1 MPAPFSDLMKTVN
14 LARPVRFLR
23 GDLAEKVQERRDA
36 RRLAEVLRLE
46 EMMKNV
52 GV

>member
-1 MPAPFSDLMKTVN
+1 MPAPFLNLMKTIN

-23 GDLAEKVQERRDA
+23 GDLAEKIQERRDA

-46 EMMKNV
+46 EMMKNAEV
-52 GV
+52 